1 MAALPDIWKLRALE
15 MNNQIQFRCSKF
27 QIIRLYLV
35 FFFFKLPETEG
46 ATFQT
51 LQCDEVTSSK
61 WKRKLYTI
69 QKTKLMVERMMVARA
84 RYLYLMVTSTPPAL
98 LSSSLWFILHALPE
112 SLVSPRRP
120 EKSRQRRL
128 LFSLEGAIVG
138 RMVGGNFDS
147 F

>member
-1 MAALPDIWKLRALE
+1 MAALPDIWQLRALE
-15 MNNQIQFRCSKF
+15 MNNQIQFQCSKF
-27 QIIRLYLV
+27 QIIRYSL
-35 FFFFKLPETEG
+35 FFFKLPETEG

-51 LQCDEVTSSK
+51 LQCEEVTSSK
-61 WKRKLYTI
+61 WKRKLYTM
-69 QKTKLMVERMMVARA
+69 QKTKLIVERMMVARA

-98 LSSSLWFILHALPE
+98 LSSSLWFILHTLPE